1 MYRLESTS
9 RLPDVLAMTC
19 ATARIQPYRF
29 VHKALRREMFNM
41 LHAAGSLDAANTVE
55 RETLVAEV
63 ERLLALCAD
72 HLAHEN
78 QFLHAPLREH
88 LPRTVVPFDD
98 DHAEHLASI
107 DALRLLLQQ
116 VRDASDEAGALAYE
130 LYLRLTQFVGENL
143 AHMAEEECTMTRAL
157 WAHFTDAEI
166 AGFIE
171 AIHATLS
178 PQEIELFMQGL
189 AQSLNAS
196 ELAQLHGG
204 PPTHA

>member
-1 MYRLESTS
+1 MLRTESTNHC
-9 RLPDVLAMTC
+9 PDSLSAVC
-19 ATARIQPYRF
+19 ASARIQPYRF
-29 VHKALRREMFNM
+29 IHKALRQQMFKM
-41 LHAAGSLDAANTVE
+41 LHAAGSLDATNPME
-55 RETLVAEV
+55 RDKLVAEV
-63 ERLLALCAD
+63 ERLLAVCAD

-78 QFLHAPLREH
+78 QFLHAPLRDR

-98 DHAEHLASI
+98 DHADHLAGI

-116 VRDASDEAGALAYE
+116 VRDAGDEAGALAYE

-143 AHMAEEECTMTRAL
+143 AHMAEEESTLTRAL

-166 AGFIE
+166 AGCIE

-178 PQEIELFMQGL
+178 PQENETIMQWL

-196 ELAQLHGG
+196 ELAQLQGST
-204 PPTHA
+204 PAQA